1 MPAENKPEREMVDVF
16 MDILDTIEDEN
27 YCDAQKVI
35 FVRRTLVRALQDILL
50 DK

>member
-1 MPAENKPEREMVDVF
+1 MPAEKKPEREMIDVF
-16 MDILDTIEDEN
+16 MDMLDTIEDEA

-50 DK
+50 EK